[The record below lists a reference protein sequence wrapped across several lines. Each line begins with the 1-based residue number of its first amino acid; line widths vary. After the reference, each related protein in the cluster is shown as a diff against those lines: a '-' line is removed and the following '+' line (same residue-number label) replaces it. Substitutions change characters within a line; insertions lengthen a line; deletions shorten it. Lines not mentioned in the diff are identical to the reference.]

1 MIKVKE
7 LEKIVS
13 KYKKLENQLNE
24 SIQDREEYIV
34 VSKEYSEL
42 KPVVKQI
49 NTFNN
54 LSQEISDL
62 NQMIESEEQELV
74 EIAKKELIDAK
85 NKFEE
90 SEKN

>member
-54 LSQEISDL
+54 LSKEISDL

-74 EIAKKELIDAK
+74 EIAKK
-85 NKFEE
+85 
-90 SEKN
+90 

>member
-54 LSQEISDL
+54 LSKEISDL

-85 NKFEE
+85 NK
-90 SEKN
+90 